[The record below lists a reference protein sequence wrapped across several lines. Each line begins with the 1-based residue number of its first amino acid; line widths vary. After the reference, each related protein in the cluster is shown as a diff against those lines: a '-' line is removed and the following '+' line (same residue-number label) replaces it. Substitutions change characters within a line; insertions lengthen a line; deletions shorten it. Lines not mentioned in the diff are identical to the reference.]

1 MSSFRKGDRCVT
13 DDATF
18 VAGRIA
24 EDAPVYQVRRETGAA
39 CAGSESPRSTL
50 PPSAGR
56 YERNPRLFV
65 PNWPMYGKTVGRS
78 FAVGVGG
85 NGNCEACG
93 ASRPRSDAVA
103 LFGNPASPRQAGR
116 RPDGL
121 AVSNRV
127 SPRRVDAAR
136 ARSKSSLTGG
146 HEHQRRALEWA
157 DLYPPTYEASPKRWA
172 ERAKTDRKSTR
183 LNS

>member
-56 YERNPRLFV
+56 YERNPRLSV

-78 FAVGVGG
+78 FAATPYHCARIAPYWSTDVVGIHRPSFEASSGPFSAQGG
-85 NGNCEACG
+85 KGARKAPPFPPPPTEA
-93 ASRPRSDAVA
+93 
-103 LFGNPASPRQAGR
+103 
-116 RPDGL
+116 
-121 AVSNRV
+121 
-127 SPRRVDAAR
+127 RRV
-136 ARSKSSLTGG
+136 
-146 HEHQRRALEWA
+146 
-157 DLYPPTYEASPKRWA
+157 P
-172 ERAKTDRKSTR
+172 
-183 LNS
+183 